1 MGASL
6 FCAIC
11 SDSARFV
18 SSTQRVTAESAR
30 ARPFRRSSTGATWE
44 LTPGSVYL
52 GVALPA
58 VASFASDATPGTF
71 LNRMV
76 RPLLKAL
83 GPYAMYGGRDFVT
96 LRTGAR
102 RDVRSPIAGIAFAH
116 DAASGRALFEAV
128 IGTGSP
134 FAGAGRR
141 SFRGAVPA
149 AYAEHS
155 AGDLVAR
162 SVAAYGQPNQAIGWK
177 LEAEEAL
184 IQSPF
189 HATTEAEIGAIGAL
203 EEAGHTVLGGDL
215 QATGDAL
222 QAYARDPRPENLA
235 PFYDGRAAI
244 LGLPD
249 LAVLTSLI
257 DSLKRRL

>member
-1 MGASL
+1 
-6 FCAIC
+6 
-11 SDSARFV
+11 
-18 SSTQRVTAESAR
+18 VTPEFPGAR
-30 ARPFRRSSTGATWE
+30 AFRRSSTGAIWE
-44 LTPGSVYL
+44 LAPGSIYL
-52 GVALPA
+52 GIAVPVVHAL
-58 VASFASDATPGTF
+58 ASDATPANF

-102 RDVRSPIAGIAFAH
+102 RDVRAPIAGIALFH
-116 DAASGRALFEAV
+116 DLASGRALFEAV
-128 IGTGSP
+128 IGTTVP
-134 FAGAGRR
+134 FEGPGRP
-141 SFRGAVPA
+141 SVRGAIPA

-155 AGDLVAR
+155 AGDLVTR
-162 SVAAYGQPNQAIGWK
+162 VVAAYGQPNQAIGWNS
-177 LEAEEAL
+177 EAEEAP

-189 HATTEAEIGAIGAL
+189 LATEETEIGTIGAL

-249 LAVLTSLI
+249 LSVLTSLI
-257 DSLKRRL
+257 ESLKRR